1 MRLPSALAP
10 LRHRLFRMLWGA
22 NIIVSLGVWM
32 QSTSAGWMMTSLS
45 PDALMVSL
53 VQAATIVPVFLFA
66 LPAGAIADIVDR
78 RIYIL
83 GTQIWML
90 GAAVVL
96 TLMTLG
102 HLTDAW
108 SLLALTFAIGLGA
121 AMNSPAWGSVL
132 AEAVPRSDLVQAIGL
147 NGVGFN
153 IARAVGPALAG
164 FLLLAGGPG
173 LTFGLNAGSYL
184 VVIAVLLMW
193 HRTHRAPALPR
204 EHFLSAMKTGMRF
217 VRHTPSMQAAML
229 RAAAFFLPGAAPW
242 AMLPLVVREQLGLG
256 AGVYGML
263 LGLMGIGGVT
273 AGLLLPHLRVRFQ
286 RGNIVFAATLMSCTG
301 MLILGLSRHWLPAAF
316 GMLIF
321 GLGWVSASSVTQGAA
336 QMASPSWV
344 RARALSI
351 YQLSFNFA
359 LAVGTFFWGWLGTQV
374 GLTMALV
381 IAALSGSLLA
391 VVVRGLNIDT
401 AEPTA
406 APSPAPLV
414 PTVESI
420 APALAPML
428 ERTRG
433 RVLESQHYRIAPA
446 CKDAFLAAMAEVRDA
461 RGRGGAV
468 LWHLGEDVSAP
479 EHWVELWWV
488 ENWTDHLREAG
499 RLSDVDRAALAH
511 AMSFHIEGVPLPTR
525 RFLSITPHRGQNGD
539 RHN

>member
-1 MRLPSALAP
+1 MRLPSAFGP

-22 NIIVSLGVWM
+22 NVIVALGVWM

-45 PDALMVSL
+45 PNALMVSL

-78 RIYIL
+78 RLYL
-83 GTQIWML
+83 VGTQAWML
-90 GAAVVL
+90 GAAIVL

-121 AMNSPAWGSVL
+121 AMNNPAWGSVM
-132 AEAVPRSDLVQAIGL
+132 AEAVPRSDLVQAIAL

-153 IARAVGPALAG
+153 IARAVGPAMAG
-164 FLLLAGGPG
+164 FLLLAGGPA
-173 LTFGLNAGSYL
+173 LTFGLNAVSYL

-193 HRTHRAPALPR
+193 HRRPRPPALPR

-273 AGLLLPHLRVRFQ
+273 AGLLLPQLRARFQ
-286 RGNIVFAATLMSCTG
+286 RGNIVFAASLMSCTG

-316 GMLIF
+316 GMMLF
-321 GLGWVSASSVTQGAA
+321 GLGWVSTSSVTQGAA
-336 QMASPSWV
+336 QMAAPSWV

-374 GLTMALV
+374 GLTTALV
-381 IAALSGSLLA
+381 SAAVAGAVLA
-391 VVVRGLNIDT
+391 VVVRGQNIDT
-401 AEPTA
+401 AEASA
-406 APSPAPLV
+406 AASPAPLV

-420 APALAPML
+420 APALAPVL
-428 ERTRG
+428 ERTRS
-433 RVLESQHYRIAPA
+433 RVLESQHYRIAPG
-446 CKDAFLAAMAEVRDA
+446 CKDVFLAAMAEVRDA

-468 LWHLGEDVSAP
+468 LWHLGEDISAP

-488 ENWTDHLREAG
+488 ETWTDHLREAG
-499 RLSDVDRAALAH
+499 RLSDHDRATLAH
-511 AMSFHIEGVPLPTR
+511 AMSFHIDGTPPPTR
-525 RFLSITPHRGQNGD
+525 RFLSMTPHR
-539 RHN
+539 RHAERRH